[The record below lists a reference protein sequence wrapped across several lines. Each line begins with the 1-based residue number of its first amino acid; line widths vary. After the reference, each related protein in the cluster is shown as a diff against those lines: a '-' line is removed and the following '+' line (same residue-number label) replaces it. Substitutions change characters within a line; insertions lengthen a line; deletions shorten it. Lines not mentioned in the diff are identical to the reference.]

1 MAEMI
6 CNTEVGGVLPASAM
20 QQQPQM
26 FTPEELFWSHHQAQL
41 AAAGY
46 GPQVIYSDLYAQ
58 QAQQVQPA
66 QQAQHF
72 MFEQRAMQSYAAV
85 PRLQFKCWA

>member
-26 FTPEELFWSHHQAQL
+26 FTPEELFWLHHQAQL

-46 GPQVIYSDLYAQ
+46 GPQVIYSDLY
-58 QAQQVQPA
+58 A